1 MTSKYPTHEGEMRMS
16 RTGGEDPM
24 LEQRVV
30 LITGASS
37 GLGLATASL
46 LAGRGFKVFGTS
58 RKPLTDKANG
68 FEMLQLDVNLD
79 ESVNACIQALMQK
92 TGRIDVLVNNAGYAL
107 HGAIEETSISEAKS
121 QFETNFFGAVRTVKA
136 MLPIMRQ
143 QGGGQIINVSSLA
156 GLIASPF
163 EAFYCASKHAIEG
176 YTEALRHEVKRFNI
190 RVSMVEPGFFK
201 TNIGS
206 ASISS
211 AAAGSVHDYSE
222 MYQRFLSVAKE
233 LVQNGLD
240 PKLVAETVL
249 RIIESKSPRLRY
261 IVGKEKQIP
270 RIRRIVPE
278 SMFESMTRRYWK
290 LDG

>member
-1 MTSKYPTHEGEMRMS
+1 MKDPT
-16 RTGGEDPM
+16 
-24 LEQRVV
+24 LEQRTV

-46 LAGRGFKVFGTS
+46 LTGRGFKVLGTS
-58 RKPLTDKANG
+58 RNPPTDEAND
-68 FEMLQLDVNLD
+68 FEMLQLDVNSD
-79 ESVNACIQALMQK
+79 ESVNACIQALVRK
-92 TGRIDVLVNNAGYAL
+92 TGRIDVLVNNAGYGL
-107 HGAIEETSISEAKS
+107 HGAIEETSISEARS
-121 QFETNFFGAVRTVKA
+121 QFETNFFGAVRMVKA
-136 MLPIMRQ
+136 ALPIMRQ
-143 QGGGQIINVSSLA
+143 QGRGQIINVSSVA

-190 RVSMVEPGFFK
+190 KVSMVEPGFFR

-211 AAAGSVHDYSE
+211 GAAGSTRDYSE

-233 LVQNGLD
+233 HIQNGDD

-249 RIIESKSPRLRY
+249 RIIESDSPRIRY
-261 IVGKEKQIP
+261 VVGRERWIP
-270 RIRRIVPE
+270 RIKRIVPE
-278 SMFESMTRRYWK
+278 SMFESMARRYWK
-290 LDG
+290 LDD